1 MMNKIKRNESL
12 FTFFNYG
19 FIGGFVFGLLRYHEM
34 SGMGLC
40 QFIICWA
47 ATGTGLFIG
56 QLLRKKLFMM
66 TKGGKG
72 MLSRLFI
79 SVLGY
84 SLIPALTYFVI
95 MLLAT
100 GLSARIIGEA
110 LGIGIG
116 FLFAQSCFYVF
127 DLLKHK
133 CHSRK

>member
-1 MMNKIKRNESL
+1 MNKIKRNESL

-19 FIGGFVFGLLRYHEM
+19 FISGFIFSFLRYHEM

-40 QFIICWA
+40 QFIICWI
-47 ATGTGLFIG
+47 ATGIGLPLG
-56 QLLRKKLFMM
+56 QLLRQKLFIA
-66 TKGGKG
+66 TKGGKR
-72 MLSRLFI
+72 MISRLLI

-84 SLIPALTYFVI
+84 GVIPALTYFVI

-100 GLSARIIGEA
+100 GLSVRIIVES